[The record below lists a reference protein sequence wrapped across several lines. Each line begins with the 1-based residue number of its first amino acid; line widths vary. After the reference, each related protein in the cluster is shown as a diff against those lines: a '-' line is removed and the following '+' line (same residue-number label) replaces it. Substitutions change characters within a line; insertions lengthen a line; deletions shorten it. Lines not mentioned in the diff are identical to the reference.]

1 VHRLHHLVNLSLFS
15 FTIKNALF
23 FFEGTLLR
31 IRPHRLRYN
40 VFTNKPYHLSFR
52 LEFVID
58 QVSEV
63 VKESE
68 FDSARIEGIIWPLLV
83 RLEETFN
90 AKTF

>member
-1 VHRLHHLVNLSLFS
+1 MKMINL
-15 FTIKNALF
+15 T
-23 FFEGTLLR
+23 
-31 IRPHRLRYN
+31 
-40 VFTNKPYHLSFR
+40 R